1 MENRSMKEK
10 LAGFLLVLL
19 IVCSSF
25 SFLLSN
31 SVVHAQSGEEWP
43 GEDINGDGDINILD
57 SIEYI
62 KEHYLGYD
70 AETAQYEWDFEDPY
84 DITMANFFMQSVLYV
99 EYIRDSND
107 DKSVFELVD
116 KLLNMPG
123 FGNGL
128 KVKNFDGTDAIIKDV
143 QSFVYFTIKNFLTN
157 AELLTKTF
165 DTVFQTQ
172 QVIDLLTKAGLTIS
186 DIGTLKEELIVF
198 LVEEGQTWLVELERQ
213 VDWVKLRTI
222 DSAMAE
228 HPLLREVSD
237 VFRVVISIYELINI
251 AAEHIMNIIEI
262 GLSNIMESVKQYE
275 IWQVEV
281 FRLIIELVGKIAM
294 IAGEQVIEPCF
305 IHGLVTV
312 CAALA
317 LGGPPGIIAAAVV
330 GVAGV
335 ITYFTVK
342 DIVEKAWDWAAD
354 ETLGLDLAIH
364 KKLSAAPN
372 EVYVPLYQIEIISI
386 NTADEDNYI
395 PWGPGYEGE
404 DIYVVV
410 RNTGVRTL
418 NLRVEPEV
426 WSDGWSIDD
435 KVWWDLNNWIEKKNL
450 RPGEYVWTDFCFH
463 VKSGIIK
470 HKFPWP
476 FSSINDE
483 WIPGEN
489 PGYIYFNFYHDWLT
503 EWWDIFDIIGG
514 LKYKIS

>member
-165 DTVFQTQ
+165 D
-172 QVIDLLTKAGLTIS
+172 IS
-186 DIGTLKEELIVF
+186 
-198 LVEEGQTWLVELERQ
+198 
-213 VDWVKLRTI
+213 
-222 DSAMAE
+222 
-228 HPLLREVSD
+228 
-237 VFRVVISIYELINI
+237 
-251 AAEHIMNIIEI
+251 
-262 GLSNIMESVKQYE
+262 
-275 IWQVEV
+275 
-281 FRLIIELVGKIAM
+281 
-294 IAGEQVIEPCF
+294 
-305 IHGLVTV
+305 
-312 CAALA
+312 
-317 LGGPPGIIAAAVV
+317 
-330 GVAGV
+330 
-335 ITYFTVK
+335 
-342 DIVEKAWDWAAD
+342 
-354 ETLGLDLAIH
+354 
-364 KKLSAAPN
+364 
-372 EVYVPLYQIEIISI
+372 
-386 NTADEDNYI
+386 NT
-395 PWGPGYEGE
+395 
-404 DIYVVV
+404 
-410 RNTGVRTL
+410 TGH
-418 NLRVEPEV
+418 
-426 WSDGWSIDD
+426 
-435 KVWWDLNNWIEKKNL
+435 
-450 RPGEYVWTDFCFH
+450 RP
-463 VKSGIIK
+463 
-470 HKFPWP
+470 
-476 FSSINDE
+476 
-483 WIPGEN
+483 
-489 PGYIYFNFYHDWLT
+489 FNKGRSHNR
-503 EWWDIFDIIGG
+503 
-514 LKYKIS
+514 